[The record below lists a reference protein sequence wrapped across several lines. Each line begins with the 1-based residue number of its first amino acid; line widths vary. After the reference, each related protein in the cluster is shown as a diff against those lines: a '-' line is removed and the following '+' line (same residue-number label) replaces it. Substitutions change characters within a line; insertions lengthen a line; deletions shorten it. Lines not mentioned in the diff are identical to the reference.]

1 MTSAADQTVELNDAA
16 RKLQAPK
23 RRIYD
28 VTNVL
33 EGKNNV
39 VRRRQQLSSLKKIKA
54 LLVSKNLFSMKV

>member
-39 VRRRQQLSSLKKIKA
+39 VRRRQQLEKIKGKCWF
-54 LLVSKNLFSMKV
+54 LKNSFQ